1 MDDGFMNGEE
11 ARAVIRSQE
20 EPIRQRLEEALR
32 VHGRKAQALADALE
46 PWRGGRSA
54 NLWGTATKPGALRAF
69 YDAYE
74 WLEAGANTLPGGLGY
89 SIVTSRYP
97 SPRPRLTFGTLDL
110 DRYPKKRSD
119 KLHGQIR
126 SGKADNSIEN
136 LHFTLRLIAETCREA
151 SVVAPVLHHPGD
163 VHPPRHGKLPDGVI
177 ARVLAKDITAAIAQG
192 RALDAN
198 LSAGLSPLPA
208 LEAWRSS
215 TLKATMFMAYDLMKG
230 VEACSASIVPD
241 PTALGRAYLALALEY
256 LEELMDR
263 LPDYAEASGQ
273 GKHDVV
279 TVHGNVGV
287 IGPVSRSNISVGDTV
302 SNIDTTVEA
311 LAGRGETDLAVAIR
325 ALTQAIH
332 QATELADGQRAEL
345 LDNVAD
351 IADAAAA
358 PDAPRSLSRARAAM
372 AVITSAAG
380 ASAQLTQAA
389 AALHQAAGQLF

>member
-20 EPIRQRLEEALR
+20 ERTRLRLEEAIR
-32 VHGRKAQALADALE
+32 AHGHKAQAHLDALE

-54 NLWGTATKPGALRAF
+54 NLWGTVTKPGALRAF

-74 WLEAGANTLPGGLGY
+74 WFEGGANTLPGELDY
-89 SIVTSRYP
+89 SIVTSKHP
-97 SPRPRLTFGTLDL
+97 SGGPRPTYAPLDL
-110 DRYPKKRSD
+110 DRYPRRRSD
-119 KLHGQIR
+119 WLHGQIR

-136 LHFTLRLIAETCREA
+136 LHLALRKLAETCREA
-151 SVVAPVLHHPGD
+151 SVVAPVLDLPD
-163 VHPPRHGKLPDGVI
+163 VHPPRHRKLPDGVI

-198 LSAGLSPLPA
+198 LAAGLPPLPA
-208 LEAWRSS
+208 LESWRDS
-215 TLKATMFMAYDLMKG
+215 TQRANMFMAYDFMG
-230 VEACSASIVPD
+230 GIEACGASIVPS

-273 GKHDVV
+273 GKHDLV

-287 IGPVSRSNISVGDTV
+287 IGPVSKSHISVAETV
-302 SNIDTTVEA
+302 TNIDTTIET
-311 LAGRGETDLAVAIR
+311 LAGRGDTDLAVAIR
-325 ALTQAIH
+325 ALTQAIQ
-332 QATELADGQRAEL
+332 QASELADDQRAQL

-351 IADAAAA
+351 IADAAAE

-389 AALHQAAGQLF
+389 SVLHQAASQLF

>member
-1 MDDGFMNGEE
+1 MDDGIMNGEE

-20 EPIRQRLEEALR
+20 ERTRLRLEEAIR
-32 VHGRKAQALADALE
+32 AHGHKAQALADALE

-54 NLWGTATKPGALRAF
+54 NLWGTATKPGALKAF

-74 WLEAGANTLPGGLGY
+74 WLEGGANTVPGALRY
-89 SIVTSRYP
+89 SIVTSKDP
-97 SPRPRLTFGTLDL
+97 SGRPRATTYAPLDL
-110 DRYPKKRSD
+110 DRYPKRRSD
-119 KLHGQIR
+119 RLHEQIR

-136 LHFTLRLIAETCREA
+136 LHWALRELAETCREA
-151 SVVAPVLHHPGD
+151 SVAPVLHLPDD

-177 ARVLAKDITAAIAQG
+177 ARNLAEDITAAIAQG
-192 RALDAN
+192 RALHAN
-198 LSAGLSPLPA
+198 LAAGLPPLPA
-208 LEAWRSS
+208 LESWRDS
-215 TLKATMFMAYDLMKG
+215 TRRATIFRAHDLMEG
-230 VEACSASIVPD
+230 IEACRASIVPD
-241 PTALGRAYLALALEY
+241 PTALGRAYLAIALEY

-273 GKHDVV
+273 SKHDQV

-287 IGPVSRSNISVGDTV
+287 IGSVSKSHISVAETV
-302 SNIDTTVEA
+302 TNIGTATEA
-311 LAGRGETDLAVAIR
+311 LAGRGDTDLAVAIR
-325 ALTQAIH
+325 ALTQAIQ
-332 QATELADGQRAEL
+332 QASELADDQRAQL

-380 ASAQLTQAA
+380 ASTQLTQAA
-389 AALHQAAGQLF
+389 GTLHQVASQLF